1 MKNEAKE
8 VLMTNETQS
17 IDGAIEQVE
26 RLYESVTGREA
37 PTLEDKPYATIPPEK
52 VPEEHVQEQVD
63 RLIQTLAHF
72 SGKPETEPE
81 WKPAIALWEGRNE
94 VRIVVDL
101 PGVERDE
108 VRVAVSRGMLELT
121 GIRVL
126 RPTEDDSLKLRY
138 AEHPYGKFRRTMPLP
153 HGAKVEQLKAEM
165 KGGVL
170 ELRIPREAEIV
181 EIKTVTVG

>member
-1 MKNEAKE
+1 
-8 VLMTNETQS
+8 MTNDTQS

-37 PTLEDKPYATIPPEK
+37 PTLETKPYATIPPER

-63 RLIQTLAHF
+63 RLIQTLGRF

-81 WKPAIALWEGRNE
+81 WKPQIALWEGRNE
-94 VRIVVDL
+94 VRIVIDL
-101 PGVERDE
+101 PGVEKDA
-108 VRVAVSRGMLELT
+108 VRVAVSRGILELT
-121 GIRVL
+121 GK
-126 RPTEDDSLKLRY
+126 RPLSTTDDDSLKLRY
-138 AEHPYGKFRRTMPLP
+138 AEHPYGTFRRTMPLP

-165 KGGVL
+165 RAGVL

>member
-1 MKNEAKE
+1 
-8 VLMTNETQS
+8 MTNETES
-17 IDGAIEQVE
+17 IDTAIEQVE
-26 RLYESVTGREA
+26 RLYESVTGRDA
-37 PTLEDKPYATIPPEK
+37 PTLEEKPYATIPPER

-72 SGKPETEPE
+72 SGKPDVEPE
-81 WKPAIALWEGRNE
+81 WKPQIALWEGKNE

-101 PGVERDE
+101 PGVEKDA

-121 GIRVL
+121 GTRPL
-126 RPTEDDSLKLRY
+126 RPIGEDSIKLRY

-165 KGGVL
+165 RAGVL
-170 ELRIPREAEIV
+170 ELRIPKETEIV
-181 EIKTVTVG
+181 EIKTVTVA

>member
-1 MKNEAKE
+1 MKSEAKE

-26 RLYESVTGREA
+26 RLYESVTGHEV
-37 PTLEDKPYATIPPEK
+37 PTLEEKPYAIIPPEK

-63 RLIQTLAHF
+63 RLIETLAHF

-81 WKPAIALWEGRNE
+81 WKPAIALWEGRSE

-101 PGVERDE
+101 PGVERDAL
-108 VRVAVSRGMLELT
+108 RVAVSRGMLELT
-121 GIRVL
+121 GTRVL
-126 RPTEDDSLKLRY
+126 RPAEDDSLKLRY
-138 AEHPYGKFRRTMPLP
+138 AEHPYGQFRRTMPLP

-165 KGGVL
+165 KAGVL